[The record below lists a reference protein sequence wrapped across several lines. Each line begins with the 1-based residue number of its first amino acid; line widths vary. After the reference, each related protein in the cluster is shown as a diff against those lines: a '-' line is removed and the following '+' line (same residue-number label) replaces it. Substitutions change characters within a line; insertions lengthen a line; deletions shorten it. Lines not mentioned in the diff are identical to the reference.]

1 MRENHTSILGNH
13 GKAWSRY
20 QSYLELYPGFKM
32 SSLEDVQALASHLAN
47 GTSLEE
53 LRVHDALQTRFSSA
67 FLCVN
72 GGRRLFRTAKKLLGL
87 CPQSARVRDSVWI
100 LHDTIIPFVLRPVP
114 GSESFQLV
122 GESYVHGFMHGEL
135 VDSGKAEL
143 REIMLT

>member
-1 MRENHTSILGNH
+1 MVSTSS
-13 GKAWSRY
+13 K
-20 QSYLELYPGFKM
+20 
-32 SSLEDVQALASHLAN
+32 
-47 GTSLEE
+47 E
-53 LRVHDALQTRFSSA
+53 LRVLDALQTRLSSA

-72 GGRRLFRTAKKLLGL
+72 GGRRLFRTANNLLEL